1 VSALLLPEPGRSSD
15 EESRFWAAEAAAFAA
30 RACPW
35 GAQYFFWADKADYE
49 QLPDRRVTLSGGRP
63 VLKKIEEDSSLALKA
78 DRIEAIASTRHIEAV
93 GAVKGWMTFKD
104 ESKFTEKSK

>member
-1 VSALLLPEPGRSSD
+1 MSP
-15 EESRFWAAEAAAFAA
+15 
-30 RACPW
+30 
-35 GAQYFFWADKADYE
+35 
-49 QLPDRRVTLSGGRP
+49 
-63 VLKKIEEDSSLALKA
+63 I